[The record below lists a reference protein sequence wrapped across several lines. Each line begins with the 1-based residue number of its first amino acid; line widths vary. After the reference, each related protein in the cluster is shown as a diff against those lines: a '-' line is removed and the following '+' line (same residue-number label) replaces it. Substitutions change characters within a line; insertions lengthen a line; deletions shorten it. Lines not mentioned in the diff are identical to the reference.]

1 MHSPLKPHFT
11 TRLRRRRCFPVH
23 IIAPRVQIK
32 KIHII
37 CTAQRRLML
46 YIYSDV
52 WLFNVLQHNK
62 TALVKRLSCCV
73 VREEYVCLCF
83 YAHSH
88 YKAIKLSRWTAEN
101 FILCSSALS
110 TSDPMGWYSFSL
122 WHSINITCS
131 ESHER
136 LFISLLHKTEYELRR
151 GMDQRDVY
159 CRKRDSLHLYICIY
173 GKPWVA
179 DWARSGGGQRIN
191 IM

>member
-1 MHSPLKPHFT
+1 MRIKKYLHALVRRSDQTSIYKTSITCTYTYQFKSLTQNMHSPLKPHFT

-73 VREEYVCLCF
+73 VREEDVCLCF

-110 TSDPMGWYSFSL
+110 TSDPMG
-122 WHSINITCS
+122 
-131 ESHER
+131 
-136 LFISLLHKTEYELRR
+136 
-151 GMDQRDVY
+151 
-159 CRKRDSLHLYICIY
+159 
-173 GKPWVA
+173 
-179 DWARSGGGQRIN
+179 
-191 IM
+191 